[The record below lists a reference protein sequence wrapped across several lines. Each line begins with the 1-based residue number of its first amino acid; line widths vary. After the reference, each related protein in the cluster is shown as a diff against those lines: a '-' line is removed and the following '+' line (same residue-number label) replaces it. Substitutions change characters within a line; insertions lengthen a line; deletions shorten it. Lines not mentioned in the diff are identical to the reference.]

1 MLHKRAARKGLRALQ
16 LGVLSTSR
24 APSGNRASESRS
36 KRFWRI
42 MRFVALESGQCPSNS
57 TFGTEKLVI
66 VLEDCDFRDIK
77 VQIYDT

>member
-1 MLHKRAARKGLRALQ
+1 
-16 LGVLSTSR
+16 
-24 APSGNRASESRS
+24 
-36 KRFWRI
+36 